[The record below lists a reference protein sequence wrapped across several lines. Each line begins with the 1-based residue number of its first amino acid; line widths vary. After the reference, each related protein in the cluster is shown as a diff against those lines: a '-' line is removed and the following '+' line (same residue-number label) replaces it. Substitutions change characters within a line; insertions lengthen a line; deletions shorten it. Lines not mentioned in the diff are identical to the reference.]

1 MIRKLIKL
9 NKIWTIKLNF
19 FKLNSLIIKFR
30 AINQS
35 NNKFTTPTTINKQ
48 VKSLYDFEAAEDNE
62 ISFAAGELITV
73 LDDRYFSK

>member
-9 NKIWTIKLNF
+9 NKIWTIKLNSF
-19 FKLNSLIIKFR
+19 IKFR

-73 LDDRYFSK
+73 LDDRYFFLK